1 MSADDGWLLR
11 KDKNEKFV
19 LQHYFASA
27 DTLPDINT
35 EFALRFDDV
44 EEALV
49 KFQEMEAKGPFSS
62 EYGLTVYIKEIT
74 E

>member
-27 DTLPDINT
+27 DTLPDINS
-35 EFALRFDDV
+35 EHAMRFDTID
-44 EEALV
+44 EAMIKLDE
-49 KFQEMEAKGPFSS
+49 KESGDYPS
-62 EYGLTVYIKEIT
+62 EYGLTVNIKEVT